1 MFPAWLIPAI
11 FSGASAV
18 GNVLGARAQQGGL
31 SQAQGYLQ
39 QGTQNAADAILG
51 MYDVGRA
58 DMAPFRGLA
67 GPSVNRL
74 QQLAWGDVPVPAQAT
89 QNQPVQPGGFG
100 MRMRSPQDTGL
111 GSVMGTTETGQPAP
125 GPRNERGR
133 NALLGGSIGAG
144 VGSGLGLLG
153 GMGAGSALGLGAL
166 GGPIGL
172 GIAGAGVL
180 LGSIFNNNN
189 PDKDQARR
197 GIEEISKRTWGTT
210 QPGVPVGQ
218 LQSGLIADVR
228 NGQLDPDQA
237 DAQFRGWWDE
247 WVRGMQSAGLDKGI
261 IQSSVD
267 TQRQHFQPVKDAI
280 AQARAMRGQPQPMN
294 QFAGQP
300 QAPQQMATGRNAL
313 LMPPQ
318 AGRM

>member
-39 QGTQNAADAILG
+39 QGTQQAADAILG

-74 QQLAWGDVPVPAQAT
+74 QQLAWGNIPVPAQET
-89 QNQPVQPGGFG
+89 QNQPVQRSAFAQQFGG
-100 MRMRSPQDTGL
+100 RPQDTGL
-111 GSVMGTTETGQPAP
+111 GAVMGTTEGGQPAP

-144 VGSGLGLLG
+144 VGSGLGMLG
-153 GMGAGSALGLGAL
+153 GLGAGSALGLGAL

-228 NGQLDPDQA
+228 NGRLDPDQA

-247 WVRGMQSAGLDKGI
+247 WVRGMQTAGLDKGI

-267 TQRQHFQPVKDAI
+267 TQRRHFQPVKDAI
-280 AQARAMRGQPQPMN
+280 AQARAMRGQPQAQPMN
-294 QFAGQP
+294 QFAGQA
-300 QAPQQMATGRNAL
+300 QAPQQPAVNRNAL
-313 LMPPQ
+313 L
-318 AGRM
+318 GRM